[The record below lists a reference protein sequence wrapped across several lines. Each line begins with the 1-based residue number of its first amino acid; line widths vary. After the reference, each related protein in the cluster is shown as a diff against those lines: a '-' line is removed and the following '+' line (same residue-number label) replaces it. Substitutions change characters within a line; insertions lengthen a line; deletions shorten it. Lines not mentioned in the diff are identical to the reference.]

1 MKLLQ
6 RCQHAWFS
14 LRKLT
19 LFWGNH
25 NPNFLRNKF
34 SLVRPLNFF
43 WLITKHDH
51 QKYVN
56 YLKSPEAS
64 YIVPKIMS
72 ALNNQLPLFVK
83 GFPPQNSSKY
93 VKTWG
98 EKLIKTFSWLRIEVP
113 KFFVPFPW
121 KPQFKVLPWTRKLP
135 TASYVSQCYE
145 IVWKIWKPLL
155 PHQTTDPAPL
165 IRPMPSQHCHEL
177 WVWFL

>member
-98 EKLIKTFSWLRIEVP
+98 EKLIFCPFSMKTTIQSTL
-113 KFFVPFPW
+113 
-121 KPQFKVLPWTRKLP
+121 WTRKLP

-165 IRPMPSQHCHEL
+165 IRPYWTCPVSTATSFEFDFCKM
-177 WVWFL
+177 